1 MISTELSMIH
11 MLNPHRHKLAL
22 LQEAFLSKGGT
33 IEVLEGPAFK
43 PPPPRHEPPP
53 TVKKAKPKKVEPPR
67 QKWIDKM
74 AQRDIEREERAL
86 KREQDRADKL
96 EYVRHLAQTMTYAQ
110 AVLRTGF
117 PLREL
122 TRLAAKGGF
131 KFQPAKAQANKGG
144 KIFDEERDA
153 RNAEM
158 IRDFKARGF
167 TRNQARESIQSTYKN
182 FDRLLEKF
190 GIDYPKSGKG
200 PEPAC
205 FDKKKLG

>member
-1 MISTELSMIH
+1 MD
-11 MLNPHRHKLAL
+11 AL
-22 LQEAFLSKGGT
+22 IQQGYYRQAGLEAAKAAFLNQGGT
-33 IEVLEGPAFK
+33 IEVLEGPSFK

-53 TVKKAKPKKVEPPR
+53 RKKVAKPKKVEAPR

-74 AQRDIEREERAL
+74 AQRDIEREERVI
-86 KREQDRADKL
+86 KREQERAEKL
-96 EYVRHLAQTMTYAQ
+96 EYVRQLAQTMTYAQ

-122 TRLAAKGGF
+122 NRLATKGGF
-131 KFQPAKAQANKGG
+131 KFQPALVHANKSG
-144 KIFDEERDA
+144 KIDEARDA
-153 RNAEM
+153 RHAEM

-190 GIDYPKSGKG
+190 GIEYPKSVKG

-205 FDKKKLG
+205 FGKQNKEE